1 MLVNELVSSCNLEA
15 LLMADPNLF
24 ANMVVPEGMEKAG
37 VRITPAW
44 AGKRRQEESSM
55 GDQ

>member
-24 ANMVVPEGMEKAG
+24 ANMMVPEGIFSPPMRG
-37 VRITPAW
+37 
-44 AGKRRQEESSM
+44 
-55 GDQ
+55 